1 VTTTSYYRGRFA
13 PSPTGP
19 LHFGSL
25 VAALASYL
33 DARAQGGDWL
43 LRIDDL
49 DRGRCV
55 PGMDTQIV
63 RTLESFGFEWDG
75 EITFQSEHTE
85 AYRSALATLQRQ
97 GRIYYCRCS
106 RKQIAVA
113 ATQAGLEGP
122 IYPGTC
128 RTLGLSDGKGLAARI
143 RTDESEIRFEDR
155 LFGEQ
160 NQNLARD
167 IGDFVVRRADGYF
180 AYQLAVVV
188 DDYSTGINQV
198 VRGADLLPSTPRQLW
213 LGQLLGFPHPRYLHI
228 PLVFGPDGKK
238 LSKTD
243 QAHPVNTD
251 DPLPAL
257 LDAWRFLCQPSPQ
270 PDSLSFQD
278 FWPWAKAHWRPQQ
291 MQEMITHE

>member
-1 VTTTSYYRGRFA
+1 MPDSGYRGRFA

-33 DARAQGGDWL
+33 DARAQGGEWL
-43 LRIDDL
+43 LRIDDI

-55 PGMDTQIV
+55 AGMDAHIV
-63 RTLESFGFEWDG
+63 RTLEDFGFEWNG
-75 EITFQSEHTE
+75 EITYQSDNTE

-106 RKQIAVA
+106 RKQIAAA
-113 ATQAGLEGP
+113 ATRAGLEGP

-128 RTLGLSDGKGLAARI
+128 RTLGLRDGTGRAARV
-143 RTDESEIRFEDR
+143 RTGTDEIHFEDR
-155 LFGEQ
+155 LFGAQRQCLE
-160 NQNLARD
+160 RD

-188 DDYSTGINQV
+188 DDCLAGINQV
-198 VRGADLLPSTPRQLW
+198 VRGADLLLSTPRQIW
-213 LGQLLGFPHPRYLHI
+213 LGGLLGFPSPGYLHI
-228 PLVFGPDGKK
+228 PLVLDADGKK

-243 QAHPVNTD
+243 RAHPVNPD

-257 LDAWRFLCQPSPQ
+257 LQAWRFLRQPLPE
-270 PDSLSFQD
+270 PDSLSLQD
-278 FWPWAKAHWRPQQ
+278 FWLWARERWRP
-291 MQEMITHE
+291 EHLKEAIRHE